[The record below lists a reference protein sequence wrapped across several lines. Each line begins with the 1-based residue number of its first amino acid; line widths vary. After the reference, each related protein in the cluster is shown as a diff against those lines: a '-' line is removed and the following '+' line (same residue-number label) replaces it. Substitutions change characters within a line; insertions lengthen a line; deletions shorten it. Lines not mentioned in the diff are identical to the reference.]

1 MPKDFLIER
10 TEPCYTGFFKATR
23 YFLRH
28 ALHRGGMS
36 ALLSREVFERHDAV
50 MVIPFDV
57 AQQAVVMI
65 EQFRPGAAV
74 NSGHTGSPWLLEF
87 PAGMIEPGQSAEDA
101 ARRECIEEIG
111 LPVTNLEKLYTYFT
125 SPGGCSER
133 LTLFCATVDSSK
145 AGGIQ
150 GLDSEHEDLKV
161 VVVKLADLEAQIQNG
176 AIADASTLLAV
187 QWLLRQ
193 K

>member
-10 TEPCYTGFFKATR
+10 TELCYKGFFKATR

-50 MVIPFDV
+50 MVIPYDNV
-57 AQQAVVMI
+57 RQAVVMI

-74 NSGHTGSPWLLEF
+74 NPGYTGRPWLLEF
-87 PAGMIEPGQSAEDA
+87 PAGMIEPGQTPEA
-101 ARRECIEEIG
+101 AAVRECAEEIG
-111 LPVTNLEKLYTYFT
+111 LPVANLEKLYTYFT

-133 LTLFCATVDSSK
+133 LTLFCAGVDSTK
-145 AGGIQ
+145 AGGIK
-150 GLDSEHEDLKV
+150 GLATEHEDLKV
-161 VVVKLADLEAQIQNG
+161 VVVKLADLEAQIQSG
-176 AIADASTLLAV
+176 AIADASTLVAV
-187 QWLLRQ
+187 NWLLRQ
-193 K
+193 

>member
-1 MPKDFLIER
+1 MPKDFIIER
-10 TEPCYTGFFKATR
+10 AEPCYQGFFKATR

-50 MVIPFDV
+50 MVIPYDK

-74 NSGHTGSPWLLEF
+74 NPGHTGSAWLLEF
-87 PAGMIEPGQSAEDA
+87 PAGMIEPGQTPVA
-101 ARRECIEEIG
+101 AAQRECAEEIG
-111 LPVTNLEKLYTYFT
+111 LPIANLEQLYTYFT
-125 SPGGCSER
+125 SPGGCRER
-133 LTLFCATVDSSK
+133 LTLFCASVDSRK

-150 GLDSEHEDLKV
+150 GLATEHEDLKV
-161 VVVKLADLEAQIQNG
+161 VVVKLADLEAQIESG